1 MSNTTENQPL
11 TPIPAAT
18 IIIGRDCPDGFEVLM
33 VVRHHEIDFAAGA
46 LVFPGG
52 KVSEEDKQEGIR
64 EYCVDVDNLDDKT
77 LWTMIAAIRE
87 TFEECGILLMRPQ
100 GDSDIVSGD
109 RLQTLAEYREKLHK
123 GEISMLDFLK
133 QEKLTPAI
141 DQLQLFA
148 HWIAPEFAPKRFDT
162 YFYLARAPE
171 DHIAIHDGTESVDS
185 MWIKPLDALTKHKE
199 GKCTIIFPTRMN
211 IMKLANSQTMEEAL
225 KRAKSDEIVTILP
238 VLKQR
243 ESGQFIRIPKDA
255 GYEVTEESLEK
266 VMGIER

>member
-1 MSNTTENQPL
+1 MSNKIENQPL

-18 IIIGRDCPDGFEVLM
+18 IIIGRDCPDGFEVFM
-33 VVRHHEIDFAAGA
+33 VVRHHKIDFAAGA

-52 KVSEEDKQEGIR
+52 KVSEEDKQEEIR
-64 EYCVDVDNLDDKT
+64 DYCSNVDNLDNKT

-100 GDSDIVSGD
+100 GSSDIVSGD
-109 RLQTLAEYREKLHK
+109 RLQTLDEYREKLHE
-123 GEISMLDFLK
+123 GEISMLEFLK

-185 MWIKPLDALTKHKE
+185 MWIKPSDALTEHKE
-199 GKCTIIFPTRMN
+199 EKCTIIFPTRMN
-211 IMKLANSQTMEEAL
+211 IMKLARSQTMDEAL
-225 KRAKSDEIVTILP
+225 KRAKSDKIVTVLP
-238 VLKQR
+238 RLEQR
-243 ESGQFIRIPKDA
+243 EAGQVLCIPKDA
-255 GYEVTEESLEK
+255 GYEITEESLEK
-266 VMGIER
+266 VMGISR